1 MNGVCLLVNSLK
13 NKINVKET
21 VITFV
26 HQVIGTALFALGIN
40 MFAAPNNIV
49 PGGLSSLAL
58 MSNYLFG
65 LPIGVV
71 SLILNIP
78 LVILSFI
85 FLGKS
90 STFKTFVNILL
101 VSIMLDVIFKNFYI
115 YEGDV
120 FLACLYGAVIS
131 GAGLG
136 IVLRKDCTTG
146 GTDIISRLVQLK
158 YPQASLGNIILFCN
172 AVTLI
177 LAVFVYR
184 NLEAALYGL
193 IFSFVS
199 GKMIDL
205 FIYGS
210 DNGKMILVI
219 TIKHNEISTEI
230 FNRLGRGSTLI
241 DSKGAYSNEQREIV
255 LCAVRKSQF
264 YKLKSIVNEIDPMAF
279 LIVSDASEI
288 LGEGFNPLKIKKQG

>member
-1 MNGVCLLVNSLK
+1 MKSLK
-13 NKINVKET
+13 RKINMKAV
-21 VITFV
+21 VVTFM
-26 HQVIGTALFALGIN
+26 HQLIGTTLFAMGIS

-58 MSNYLFG
+58 MVNYTFG

-71 SLILNIP
+71 SLVLNIP
-78 LVILSFI
+78 LVILSFK

-90 STFKTFVNILL
+90 STLKTFVNILL
-101 VSIMLDVIFKNFYI
+101 TSFMLDVVFKNFYI

-120 FLACLYGAVIS
+120 LLACLYGAVIS

-136 IVLRKDCTTG
+136 IVFRKDSTTG

-172 AVTLI
+172 AITLV

-219 TIKHNEISTEI
+219 TTKHNEISAAI
-230 FNRLGRGSTLI
+230 FSRLGRGSTLI

-264 YKLKSIVNEIDPMAF
+264 YNLKSIVNEIDPMAF

-288 LGEGFNPLKIKKQG
+288 LGEGFKPLKMKKQN